1 MAVKQERAFMT
12 TPLKGMLLALLLL
25 VGCGDQNRDFVP
37 NIQVDVFINLNL
49 PSYQAINVVGGL
61 LEFPSAGYRGLI
73 IYRQTID
80 EFLVFDQACTYL
92 PSEPCHVVSL
102 DSAINLLQCACCES
116 RFSLD
121 GYPARGP
128 AAFNLKP
135 YRSLYS
141 PSSNTLRVTN

>member
-1 MAVKQERAFMT
+1 MAAKQERAFMT
-12 TPLKGMLLALLLL
+12 TPLKGLLLALLLL
-25 VGCGDQNRDFVP
+25 VGCRDQNRDFVP

-80 EFLVFDQACTYL
+80 DFLVFDQACTYM

-102 DSAINLLQCACCES
+102 DSTVNLLACACCES

-121 GYPARGP
+121 GFPARGP
-128 AAFNLKP
+128 ATFNLKP
-135 YRSLYS
+135 YRSLFS
-141 PSSNTLRVTN
+141 PNSNTLRITN